1 MTIYKADE
9 YDNIYTGGQTAVNKG
24 DYRAAYDHFM
34 ACLEY
39 KKQYES
45 WNETEINYLEY
56 LVKQCKAMFNK

>member
-1 MTIYKADE
+1 MYI
-9 YDNIYTGGQTAVNKG
+9 GGQETVDRG

-45 WNETEINYLEY
+45 WNETEINPLEY
-56 LVKQCKAMFNK
+56 LVKQCNAMFNK